1 MKNCCVERFILQYS
15 PHAQT
20 HKHIHIVLF
29 FTDSNK
35 TLNQAPAKLKPIQI
49 YLFTLYL
56 ILIFSIIQS
65 VICHLRYTL

>member
-1 MKNCCVERFILQYS
+1 MRNCCVERFILQYS

-20 HKHIHIVLF
+20 ENNIHIVLF

-49 YLFTLYL
+49 NTLYL
-56 ILIFSIIQS
+56 ILIFSIIQPVS
-65 VICHLRYTL
+65 CIRYTL

>member
-35 TLNQAPAKLKPIQI
+35 TRNQAPAKLKPIQI
-49 YLFTLYL
+49 NTLYL

-65 VICHLRYTL
+65 VSCIRYTL

>member
-15 PHAQT
+15 PHTQT
-20 HKHIHIVLF
+20 LKHTHIVGFF

-35 TLNQAPAKLKPIQI
+35 TLNQAPAKVKPIQI
-49 YLFTLYL
+49 NTLYL

-65 VICHLRYTL
+65 VSCIRYTL